1 MKTQVKICGL
11 MDEEAVAAA
20 VEGGADYLGIVFFPP
35 SPRNMEPKHAA
46 EILDGVPE
54 DIVKV
59 GLFVDPDDAFLME
72 VLQHVRLDL
81 LQFHGK
87 ESPDRLAQ
95 VRMETGLPIM
105 KACPIAGPEDIEKAR
120 AYEAVADKLLFDA
133 KPPKDAT
140 RPGGNA
146 LAFDWALL
154 EGASFSLPWML
165 AGGLEASNVIE
176 AIEASGA
183 KGVDVS
189 SGVESAPGQKD
200 PKLIRAFLETIK
212 G

>member
-1 MKTQVKICGL
+1 